1 MSKSFGEEMFS
12 GVLYTAIAKY
22 SGIIVSLI
30 ITAVL
35 ARMIT
40 PEDFGVVA
48 IATVFISFFAI
59 LSDLGLGAAIVQK
72 QDLTSEDLSSLFSFS
87 IYLGLI
93 LTFLF
98 FIASTGIA
106 LFYKNT
112 ILLFVC
118 RLLSLNILF
127 STLNV
132 VPNSLLLKNKK
143 FKFIA
148 IRTFIVQLIAGII
161 SVILALVGAGIY
173 ALLVNPIIGSAIIF
187 IINYKQYPLPFHC
200 KIEKRALN
208 KVASYSLY
216 QFGFT
221 IINYFV
227 RNLDKLMIG
236 RVIGLQ
242 VLGYYEKSYR
252 LMMLPLQNITNVVTP
267 VMHPIFADY
276 QNNLTIQRDKF
287 LKILRILSLIGF
299 PLTAF
304 LYFSARELVLV
315 IFGPQW
321 EASVPIFKIL
331 SLTVWCQII
340 GSSLGSIFQATNQ
353 TKRMFYVGLINT
365 IVNVTGL
372 FIAIF
377 VYKTAESVAWMMVL
391 TFYLSTWNFWYIFRA
406 IFHSSVNI
414 FIKGVIPA
422 ILSLLILGVTLYV
435 FSCFVS
441 GIGLLVS
448 LCFKIV
454 IYMIVLICSLHV
466 THTLDMIKTTKSL
479 ISKVKRNN
487 ASA

>member
-93 LTFLF
+93 LTFFF

-187 IINYKQYPLPFHC
+187 IINYKQYPLPFHF
-200 KIEKRALN
+200 KIEKKALN

-276 QNNLTIQRDKF
+276 QNNLTVQRDKF

-340 GSSLGSIFQATNQ
+340 GSTQGSIFQATNQ
-353 TKRMFYVGLINT
+353 TKRMFFVGLINT
-365 IVNVTGL
+365 IVNVAGL
-372 FIAIF
+372 LIAIF

-391 TFYLSTWNFWYIFRA
+391 TFYIGIWNFWYIFK
-406 IFHSSVNI
+406 IVFHSSANVFLKEI
-414 FIKGVIPA
+414 IPA
-422 ILSLLILGVTLYV
+422 IFSLLILSVTLYV
-435 FSCFVS
+435 FSYFVS

-448 LCFKIV
+448 LFCKIM
-454 IYMIVLICSLHV
+454 IYTIILICSLHV